1 MGKRQTLNLLLEIF
15 VPTILEINVFYNS
28 AYSRGESDKSI
39 FEKKIIIEHLPNL
52 EHFENAIRKHCT
64 CMTPLV

>member
-28 AYSRGESDKSI
+28 AYSRVESDKCI
-39 FEKKIIIEHLPNL
+39 FEKKKKKNRYYQI
-52 EHFENAIRKHCT
+52 
-64 CMTPLV
+64 

>member
-28 AYSRGESDKSI
+28 AYSRVESDKCI
-39 FEKKIIIEHLPNL
+39 FEKKKIIIDITK
-52 EHFENAIRKHCT
+52 FRAF
-64 CMTPLV
+64 

>member
-28 AYSRGESDKSI
+28 AYSRVESDKSI
-39 FEKKIIIEHLPNL
+39 FEKKNNNRA
-52 EHFENAIRKHCT
+52 FTKFRAF
-64 CMTPLV
+64 